1 MSVGPRRS
9 SWVEKA
15 ERQGSVDK
23 ALGGETL
30 TTGPQFSYLVGKQ
43 EALDSSADGLQ
54 VGFSTNFK
62 GVFWGR
68 QEVGAHL
75 VQQQAV
81 FC

>member
-1 MSVGPRRS
+1 MDPN
-9 SWVEKA
+9 
-15 ERQGSVDK
+15 
-23 ALGGETL
+23 
-30 TTGPQFSYLVGKQ
+30 FFYLVGKQ
-43 EALDSSADGLQ
+43 EALNGSADGLQ

-68 QEVGAHL
+68 QELGVHL